1 MSNLILM
8 LALLGVPLAAAA
20 LLGRWTEWHRAA
32 GAAGLAMVFL
42 MTGSG
47 HFFLT
52 DLLAQMIPP
61 VSRSGNSWSAR
72 PSPSLSRSRTSLS
85 GDGPP
90 APARFIRKPMTRP
103 LIPPGRLFGKVGGI
117 VR

>member
-52 DLLAQMIPP
+52 DLLAQMIPRF
-61 VSRSGNSWSAR
+61 SRSGNSWSWRPACWSL
-72 PSPSLSRSRTSLS
+72 PSPLDCWSRAFA
-85 GDGPP
+85 GYQPW
-90 APARFIRKPMTRP
+90 RP
-103 LIPPGRLFGKVGGI
+103 
-117 VR
+117 